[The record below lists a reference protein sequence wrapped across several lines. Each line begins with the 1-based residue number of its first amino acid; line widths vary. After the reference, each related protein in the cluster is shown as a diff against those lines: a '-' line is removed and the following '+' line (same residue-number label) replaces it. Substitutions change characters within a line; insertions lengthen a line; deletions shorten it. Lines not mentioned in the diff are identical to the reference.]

1 MIMIHRARKQKGP
14 CRTDRFPDE
23 PLTCSDAAATCL
35 WNSRIRMVG
44 CMTNLDI
51 HVPPFSSACIDY
63 AASTSSPV
71 AADVQVWYVGSG
83 FATSA
88 RPAVILT

>member
-1 MIMIHRARKQKGP
+1 
-14 CRTDRFPDE
+14 
-23 PLTCSDAAATCL
+23 
-35 WNSRIRMVG
+35 MVG

-88 RPAVILT
+88 RPAIILT